1 MANDQNEETLLVA
14 RPLMFRGE
22 PVRFVV
28 CVALIFAFGLGL
40 LLLLIWWMQC
50 RFTVYKVTNLRVIEQ
65 IGMLSRST
73 NEVRH
78 VDVRNVK
85 VNQGIFQRLFG
96 TGSVAVSSAGQSDIE
111 LTMKSIRDPNNV
123 VGIIRQ
129 YQG

>member
-1 MANDQNEETLLVA
+1 MANEQKEETLLVV

-22 PVRFVV
+22 PVGFVV

-40 LLLLIWWMQC
+40 LLLLIWWLQC
-50 RFTVYKVTNLRVIEQ
+50 RFTVYRVTNLRVVEQ
-65 IGMLSRST
+65 IGILSRRT

-96 TGSVAVSSAGQSDIE
+96 TGSVGVSSAGQSDIE
-111 LTMKSIRDPNNV
+111 LTMRHIRDPNKV
-123 VGIIRQ
+123 VEIIRK